1 MAALTLKI
9 NVVDLNLVKTMT
21 FDAKSS
27 VHSACE
33 QINKKLQDT
42 SIHKQFKRKY
52 SLRLVAALLT
62 AFLAVLPVALL
73 AALLTADYEMIEIGR
88 ESRLET
94 VV

>member
-21 FDAKSS
+21 FDPKSS

-52 SLRLVAALLT
+52 PS
-62 AFLAVLPVALL
+62 
-73 AALLTADYEMIEIGR
+73 
-88 ESRLET
+88 
-94 VV
+94 

>member
-27 VHSACE
+27 VQSACE

-52 SLRLVAALLT
+52 PLVIWLVSGCFDSCLQLIT
-62 AFLAVLPVALL
+62 AWSNF
-73 AALLTADYEMIEIGR
+73 ADAFDDR
-88 ESRLET
+88 D
-94 VV
+94 

>member
-27 VHSACE
+27 VQSACE

-52 SLRLVAALLT
+52 PLVFLVFLVA
-62 AFLAVLPVALL
+62 
-73 AALLTADYEMIEIGR
+73 LTADY
-88 ESRLET
+88 SLF
-94 VV
+94 